1 MGRTPPDDLAVD
13 IVCAARRR
21 LFELARAAG
30 PLSFVLS
37 ALVDL

>member
-1 MGRTPPDDLAVD
+1 MGRPPPDDLADV
-13 IVCAARRR
+13 ILCAARRR
-21 LFELARAAG
+21 SFELAHAAG